1 LPCKSAGWWFGEWML
16 RLVGPQAECLFDV
29 GLPVEVRE
37 LPADLAALDVLVD
50 DATLFAPI
58 CEAWSVSARGAGR
71 PSIAMVAMCG

>member
-1 LPCKSAGWWFGEWML
+1 ML

-37 LPADLAALDVLVD
+37 LPADLAALDVLLD

-58 CEAWSVSARGAGR
+58 REAWSVCASGAGR
-71 PSIAMVAMCG
+71 PSIADELLRAVDGDQDADWVGL